1 MDNNNPSSDLQSSPG
16 YVNLSDKNIKD
27 SDNIF
32 ESLSKLKE
40 MTQVILIPNNLS

>member
-1 MDNNNPSSDLQSSPG
+1 MHNNNPPNYLQSTPG
-16 YVNLSDKNIKD
+16 FVILSDKNIKD

-40 MTQVILIPNNLS
+40 MTQVILISNKLS